1 MFGELGGA
9 GQSRR
14 LLVELHGVGDQFP
27 GMAVRVLDRDD
38 VSIGAQLL
46 VLARFDTVL
55 DWRPLT
61 LQRAEGLAPFDEGAS
76 SQLRSEDLRRLLR
89 VFHQAVYG
97 VEARVVS
104 QLWPA
109 DVLAEI
115 APVPAGLEKA
125 DVDPAAIR
133 GSVIPGQ
140 RVCRRR
146 RGACT
151 EWRDWPRRAR
161 EQRNVD
167 CKGVGP
173 RPDA

>member
-14 LLVELHGVGDQFP
+14 RLVELHGVGDQFP

-89 VFHQAVYG
+89 VLHQAVYG
-97 VEARVVS
+97 GEARGLGQVRAAGGR
-104 QLWPA
+104 PG
-109 DVLAEI
+109 I

-125 DVDPAAIR
+125 DVDPPAIG
-133 GSVIPGQ
+133 GSVIPS
-140 RVCRRR
+140 
-146 RGACT
+146 
-151 EWRDWPRRAR
+151 
-161 EQRNVD
+161 
-167 CKGVGP
+167 
-173 RPDA
+173 